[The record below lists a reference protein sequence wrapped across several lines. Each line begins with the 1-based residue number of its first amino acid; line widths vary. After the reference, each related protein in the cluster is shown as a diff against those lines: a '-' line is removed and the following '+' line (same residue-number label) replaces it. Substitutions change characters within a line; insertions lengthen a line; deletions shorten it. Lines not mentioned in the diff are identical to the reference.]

1 MKALRY
7 QILPTLNAANAGG
20 RPVPR
25 LAGYTKSRSANL
37 QVSVFALIPL
47 LLSAAFSQALAASPS
62 ATDVDANRPQIA
74 DTAVTPSYTRITAT
88 FDKEPIL
95 RAAQGSDSS
104 TSSGRSSD
112 LMMDV
117 PRLVGAMALVLGLI
131 FLLRWLGPRLFS
143 AAPAASATRA
153 VQVLSR
159 SLVAPRQS
167 VVLMRVGRRLLVVS
181 DNGSQLASLAQ
192 ITDPDEV
199 AALVGQLQNEKLDSA
214 GKTFG
219 ALFSRL
225 KKDDEL
231 EVPPI
236 VAPTG
241 DDESHVSAARAE
253 LSGLMEQVRLVTR
266 QFKGT

>member
-1 MKALRY
+1 LQIVIAL
-7 QILPTLNAANAGG
+7 LPLVLGVL
-20 RPVPR
+20 VPP
-25 LAGYTKSRSANL
+25 
-37 QVSVFALIPL
+37 ALGAP
-47 LLSAAFSQALAASPS
+47 PS

-74 DTAVTPSYTRITAT
+74 DTAATPSYTRITAT
-88 FDKEPIL
+88 FDKEPIQ
-95 RAAQGSDSS
+95 RAAPQSDASN
-104 TSSGRSSD
+104 SSGGSSD
-112 LMMDV
+112 FMLGV
-117 PRLVGAMALVLGLI
+117 PRLIGAMALVLGLI

-167 VVLMRVGRRLLVVS
+167 VVLMRVGRRLLVVA

-199 AALVGQLQNEKLDSA
+199 AALVGQLQSEKLDSA

-231 EVPPI
+231 ELPPA
-236 VAPTG
+236 VAPTV

-266 QFKGT
+266 QFKRT